1 MARLHVAAFV
11 FFLSRLMA
19 PLLAAG
25 CGARS
30 NLQETDADTPRVVD
44 CERWTP
50 EAVPLGRLHAGS
62 DPWHFS
68 SDDDYLY
75 FISEE
80 RVWRVAKASGAPD
93 ALTPPGF
100 PGSGLLAAE
109 GGLFWRNKDG
119 SIYRVPLAGG
129 DPEVIGTAPG
139 MWTIAAGALVTAGL
153 PNQPAPVVRTPLDGG
168 PVTEILPADPP
179 GSVMGLTA
187 VDGGVLVQRSGDV
200 VLVPVNGAPVTVAKV
215 SASGGSAP
223 VMDGSLV
230 YFSAS
235 LSPDPKPTLL
245 RAAPG
250 EAPAVVLEGWSDA
263 IAIAGDTVYARIV
276 LPGAPTHE
284 SSPDM
289 PDAPPGSLFRQGN
302 LVRAPKAGGTPTVMT
317 TTDSFNLTS
326 SDVGGAFGG
335 VFGDATSGLAVDEA
349 HVYFVELCTDRKG
362 KGPEYRL
369 VSLPADYT
377 ASP

>member
-1 MARLHVAAFV
+1 MARLHVAALV
-11 FFLSRLMA
+11 SLSSLMV
-19 PLLAAG
+19 PVLAAG

-30 NLQETDADTPRVVD
+30 NLQETDPDTPRVDD

-75 FISEE
+75 FLSEE
-80 RVWRVAKASGAPD
+80 RLWRVAKASGAPE

-100 PGSGLLAAE
+100 PGTGLLAAE
-109 GGLFWRNKDG
+109 GSLFWRNKDG
-119 SIYRVPLAGG
+119 SIYRAPLAGG

-153 PNQPAPVVRTPLDGG
+153 PNKPAPVVRTPLDGG

-179 GSVMGLTA
+179 GFVHGLTA
-187 VDGGVLVQRSGDV
+187 VDGGVLVQRSSDV

-215 SASGGSAP
+215 SAAGGSAP
-223 VMDGSLV
+223 VTDGGLV
-230 YFSAS
+230 YFSAR
-235 LSPDPKPTLL
+235 LGPAPKPTLV

-250 EAPAVVLEGWSDA
+250 EASAPAVVLEGWSDA
-263 IAIAGDTVYARIV
+263 FAIAGDTVYARIV
-276 LPGAPTHE
+276 LPDAPTHA
-284 SSPDM
+284 SSPDL
-289 PDAPPGSLFRQGN
+289 PDAPPGTLIRQGN

-317 TTDSFNLTS
+317 TTDSFS
-326 SDVGGAFGG
+326 AASADAPEGAVG
-335 VFGDATSGLAVDEA
+335 VFGAATSGLAVDEA

-362 KGPEYRL
+362 PEYRL

>member
-1 MARLHVAAFV
+1 MGRLHVASFV
-11 FFLSRLMA
+11 LLSRLMV
-19 PLLAAG
+19 PLLAVG

-30 NLQETDADTPRVVD
+30 NLQEPDADTPRVED

-50 EAVPLGRLHAGS
+50 DAVPLGRLHAGS

-68 SDDDYLY
+68 SDDYYLY
-75 FISEE
+75 FLSEE
-80 RVWRVAKASGAPD
+80 RLWRVAKVSGAPE

-100 PGSGLLAAE
+100 PG
-109 GGLFWRNKDG
+109 GGLQAAGGSFFWRNKDE
-119 SIYRVPLAGG
+119 SVYRVPLAGG

-139 MWTIAAGALVTAGL
+139 LWTIAAGALVTAG
-153 PNQPAPVVRTPLDGG
+153 PANQPAPVVRTPLDGG
-168 PVTEILPADPP
+168 PATEILPADPE
-179 GSVMGLTA
+179 GWVLALTA
-187 VDGGVLVQRSGDV
+187 VDGGVLVQRSNDV

-215 SASGGSAP
+215 SMSGGSAP
-223 VMDGSLV
+223 AADGGLV
-230 YFSAS
+230 YFSARLKSHPTPS
-235 LSPDPKPTLL
+235 LV

-263 IAIAGDTVYARIV
+263 FVIEGDTLYARIV
-276 LPGAPTHE
+276 LPSAPTHE

-317 TTDSFNLTS
+317 TTDSFNLSTS
-326 SDVGGAFGG
+326 ANGGAFGAI
-335 VFGDATSGLAVDEA
+335 FGNSTSGLAVDEA
-349 HVYFVELCTDRKG
+349 HVYFVELCTDI